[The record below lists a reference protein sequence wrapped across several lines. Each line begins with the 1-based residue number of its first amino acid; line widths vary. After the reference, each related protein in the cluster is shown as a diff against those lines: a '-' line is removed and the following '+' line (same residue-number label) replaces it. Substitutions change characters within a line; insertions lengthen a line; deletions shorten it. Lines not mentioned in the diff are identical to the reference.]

1 MRSREQTIGTRLS
14 PTEYQAARLAADE
27 SGLNLAVWLRHV
39 VVAHTSGPDRVLE
52 TLVEQFE
59 ALRFIL
65 LNVILHLTTNGQS
78 VNRETLKTI
87 CAAADTKKV
96 GLAHA
101 LLTRATELTP
111 KEH

>member
-1 MRSREQTIGTRLS
+1 
-14 PTEYQAARLAADE
+14 
-27 SGLNLAVWLRHV
+27 
-39 VVAHTSGPDRVLE
+39 
-52 TLVEQFE
+52 
-59 ALRFIL
+59 L

-87 CAAADTKKV
+87 CAAADIKKA